1 MYTFS
6 TNGVYSS
13 GSLSP
18 PPRPSAPTPDV
29 PAVHVIQVH
38 YRRAALPP
46 RLTSGQQHG
55 ELAQHLLVQGLGRG
69 GGGGVRGTSTAPP
82 YTGLVCRWVGG
93 RHGSESRGGR
103 VRSRRNVCWAGV
115 MSRSKV
121 ALSRRHMA
129 LSYWLGPPSSLPLL
143 VPCTTQVPCP
153 VSGAQVPCPT
163 HCEIYCRQARHA
175 CAHGLVPCGIKG
187 GNLGHPEGRPAL
199 RHPLLLLLL
208 RLLPRRTHGAF
219 VAVSSTSGEDAPP
232 LGPLC
237 TVPKNTSARGG
248 VSGWARA
255 CRDRARRQSLMRART
270 GERNPGRVRGIRGDH
285 RRQHSHMHGEET
297 HLERMSPCM

>member
-1 MYTFS
+1 M
-6 TNGVYSS
+6 
-13 GSLSP
+13 
-18 PPRPSAPTPDV
+18 
-29 PAVHVIQVH
+29 
-38 YRRAALPP
+38 
-46 RLTSGQQHG
+46 
-55 ELAQHLLVQGLGRG
+55 
-69 GGGGVRGTSTAPP
+69 
-82 YTGLVCRWVGG
+82 
-93 RHGSESRGGR
+93 
-103 VRSRRNVCWAGV
+103 
-115 MSRSKV
+115 

-219 VAVSSTSGEDAPP
+219 VAVSGTSGEDAPP

-237 TVPKNTSARGG
+237 AVQQYRVVGQGHKCVGGRGCAA
-248 VSGWARA
+248 ARA
-255 CRDRARRQSLMRART
+255 TLYSTKEHQRKGGGEWLGQSMQR
-270 GERNPGRVRGIRGDH
+270 
-285 RRQHSHMHGEET
+285 
-297 HLERMSPCM
+297 